1 MEMLQNVQRLNV
13 YTYIYIHTCTNMCIY
28 IHIYM
33 EMLRSVQRL
42 NVNTYICIYLF
53 TNTSKYTHICIEIL
67 KSQLSVE
74 FAPDMK

>member
-1 MEMLQNVQRLNV
+1 
-13 YTYIYIHTCTNMCIY
+13 
-28 IHIYM
+28 M